1 MSFNFLK
8 MGRIDDAREIVLWGI
23 DLPIVFKSEEK
34 YHAELLGFKSSFWKN
49 EFFET
54 KKVHFL
60 NGAEQNQTNQFTEN
74 EHII

>member
-34 YHAELLGFKSSFWKN
+34 YHAELLGFKSSF
-49 EFFET
+49 
-54 KKVHFL
+54 
-60 NGAEQNQTNQFTEN
+60 
-74 EHII
+74 